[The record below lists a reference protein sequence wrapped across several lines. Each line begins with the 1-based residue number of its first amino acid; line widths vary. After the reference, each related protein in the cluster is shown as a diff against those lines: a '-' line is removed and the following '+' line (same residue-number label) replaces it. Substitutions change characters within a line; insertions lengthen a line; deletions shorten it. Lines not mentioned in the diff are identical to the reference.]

1 MGSNRLA
8 FLIIGLAAIGAAGG
22 GAYLALRDGAAPAA
36 LAPTVETEAP
46 IEGATVSETE
56 AVVDDEA
63 AAARPATVEPAVPP
77 PPAPRREPPPAV
89 RPARPTRAPAV
100 VARPT
105 PTRDTAQERPAPVV
119 APAADPVVEEPPP
132 APSVAVAEPAP
143 ELAPLPVEAPPAE
156 PVKQVEQLVVAADSV
171 IGLQLETTVTTERA
185 KLEDP
190 VEARVTRDVLVGNA
204 VAIPA
209 GSRVL
214 GSVTIAERGGK
225 MKQRARL
232 GVRFHTLV
240 LADGT
245 RTDLPTETLI
255 REGAPP
261 SGESAAKIG
270 GGAIGGAILG
280 AILGGGKGAA
290 IGGAAGAGAGTA
302 AVMAG
307 GRNAAELREGSTV
320 TVRLTAPA
328 TVTIEQ

>member
-1 MGSNRLA
+1 MGTNRLA
-8 FLIIGLAAIGAAGG
+8 FLVIGLAAVGVAGG
-22 GAYLALRDGAAPAA
+22 GAYLAMRDNVSSAQV
-36 LAPTVETEAP
+36 APTTETVVPVSE
-46 IEGATVSETE
+46 ATVSETE
-56 AVVDDEA
+56 AIVDDG
-63 AAARPATVEPAVPP
+63 AAARPATVEPA
-77 PPAPRREPPPAV
+77 PPPAV
-89 RPARPTRAPAV
+89 APRRDAPRPAQPVRPTRAPAE
-100 VARPT
+100 AGRPT
-105 PTRDTAQERPAPVV
+105 AAREAPVT
-119 APAADPVVEEPPP
+119 APPAEPAVTEPPP
-132 APSVAVAEPAP
+132 APAAVVADAPAPAP
-143 ELAPLPVEAPPAE
+143 EPALASAVEPPAE
-156 PVKQVEQLVVAADSV
+156 PEKQLQELVVAADSV
-171 IGLQLETTVTTERA
+171 IGLQLETTVSTDRA
-185 KLEDP
+185 KVEDP
-190 VEARVTRDVLVGNA
+190 VEARVTRDVRVGDR

-245 RTDLPTETLI
+245 RTDLPTEALI
-255 REGAPP
+255 REGSSP

-302 AVMAG
+302 AVLAG

-328 TVTIEQ
+328 TVTVEQQ